1 MPTVKLSCAE
11 SWRLKTSGQVCC
23 YCFWESNQ
31 HRNICFETIKLALI
45 KSYHLRMCH
54 RVMLWFAKLPKWN
67 HHVNGAI
74 FESSLRFED
83 WPQWNCHV
91 NETTFQSGLRFE
103 TGLISL
109 RVSCKRALIL
119 SLIPILKLSFSN
131 HILVIPL
138 GTKLIPFKK
147 LNSIFEVF
155 S

>member
-1 MPTVKLSCAE
+1 MPTMKLSCTE

-23 YCFWESNQ
+23 CYFWENNQ
-31 HRNICFETIKLALI
+31 HRNICFATIKLALI
-45 KSYHLRMCH
+45 KSYNLRMCH
-54 RVMLWFAKLPKWN
+54 RVIPWFAKLPKWN

-74 FESSLRFED
+74 FESSLRFEV

-103 TGLISL
+103 SGLSSL
-109 RVSCKRALIL
+109 RVSCKHALIL
-119 SLIPILKLSFSN
+119 SLIPVLKPSFSI

-147 LNSIFEVF
+147 LNSISEVF